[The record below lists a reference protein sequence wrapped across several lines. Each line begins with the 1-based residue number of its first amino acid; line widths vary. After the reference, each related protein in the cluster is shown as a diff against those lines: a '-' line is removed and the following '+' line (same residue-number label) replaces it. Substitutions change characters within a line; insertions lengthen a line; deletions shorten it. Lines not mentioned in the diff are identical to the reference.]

1 MTKVC
6 LLMLDLIFSVWVQSE
21 RGRRGFRGVP
31 FAQDS
36 NVFQRQA
43 EARLEFGHRNKM
55 IVSLL
60 GKRIVWVSGIN
71 KAGATAGE
79 DLLHSTDG
87 FGDHVMRLSG
97 LKLAF

>member
-1 MTKVC
+1 
-6 LLMLDLIFSVWVQSE
+6 MLGLIFSVWVQSE

-43 EARLEFGHRNKM
+43 EARLEFGLHRNKM

-60 GKRIVWVSGIN
+60 SKRIVWVSGIN

-79 DLLHSTDG
+79 DLLNSTDG
-87 FGDHVMRLSG
+87 FGDHVMWLSG
-97 LKLAF
+97 L

>member
-6 LLMLDLIFSVWVQSE
+6 LLMLDLFFSVWVQSE
-21 RGRRGFRGVP
+21 QCRRGFRGVP

-43 EARLEFGHRNKM
+43 EARLEFGLHCSKM
-55 IVSLL
+55 TVSLL

-97 LKLAF
+97 L